1 MLKFDVVAVHVLYV
15 DEVVFIVLNYLP
27 TKIRNILIPTK
38 ILQGILRESA
48 QIVWTW
54 AGGVLGGKIK
64 KNNRMT
70 RYSYTYRNFLA
81 YSLAYFFSSSPSS
94 IRMCSA
100 RPM

>member
-15 DEVVFIVLNYLP
+15 EEVVFIVLNYLP
-27 TKIRNILIPTK
+27 TKIQKMYYNKDFTENFE
-38 ILQGILRESA
+38 ESA
-48 QIVWTW
+48 QIVWIW

-81 YSLAYFFSSSPSS
+81 
-94 IRMCSA
+94 
-100 RPM
+100 